1 MLILQKKKK
10 KLIMLIL
17 LLSFFV
23 FPKQG
28 VTASIIIRGQL
39 CNISF
44 DGKKFKNGNLCS

>member
-10 KLIMLIL
+10 THYVNSIIII
-17 LLSFFV
+17 FV

-44 DGKKFKNGNLCS
+44 DGKKFENGDLCS